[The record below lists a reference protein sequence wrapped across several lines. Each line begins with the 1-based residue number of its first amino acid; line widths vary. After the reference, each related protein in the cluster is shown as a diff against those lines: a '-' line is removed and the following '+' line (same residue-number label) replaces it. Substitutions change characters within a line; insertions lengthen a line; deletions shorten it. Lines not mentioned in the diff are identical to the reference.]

1 EERFNETI
9 DAGMNILSGYIS
21 ELEKA
26 GTKVLSGEK
35 AFKLYD
41 TYGFPI
47 ELTEEILEEKEM
59 SVDSE
64 EFKKEMEAQRER
76 ARSARGETSY
86 MGSEEVPINKVKA
99 DVETEFVGYTDTVAT
114 GEVVI
119 LATDEE
125 FVEEL
130 SEGDKGYILT
140 DKTPFYAEMGGQI
153 GDTGIIEGQNGSASV
168 YNTKKNVG
176 GKTIHY
182 VEVKAGTIK
191 NGDIVT
197 LTVDKFRRRSVC
209 KNHTATHMLQAA
221 LKEIVGSHIHQAG
234 SYVDNERLRF
244 DFTHFQALTAE
255 EIEKVEDLVNEKIM
269 EVDPVSTKLM
279 TIDEA
284 KASGAT
290 ALFDEKYGDKV
301 RVVAAGEFSKEL
313 CGGTH
318 VSNVGEIGFFKIVSE
333 TGVAAGIRRI
343 EALTG
348 RNAIRYMEEK
358 QRLLKEA
365 CATLKCNEKDIL
377 KKIASQGIE
386 LKEKDKE
393 IAELKAKLTS
403 GAEDDILNSARDIS
417 GVKVIAYGLE
427 GVDGN
432 ALRDLADKIRSKM
445 NSGVVILL
453 SNGGDKVNLV
463 AMASKDVLANGI
475 HCGKIIKEVAAV
487 VGGGGGGRPDMAQA
501 GGKNP
506 SNISKAIEVA
516 YEVVENLVK

>member
-1 EERFNETI
+1 
-9 DAGMNILSGYIS
+9 MNILNGYIK
-21 ELEKA
+21 ELEEAKS
-26 GTKVLSGEK
+26 TVLSGEK

-41 TYGFPI
+41 TYGFPL
-47 ELTEEILEEKEM
+47 ELTEEILEEKNM
-59 SVDSE
+59 TVDHE

-86 MGSEEVPINKVKA
+86 MGADENPINKVKA
-99 DVETEFVGYTDTVAT
+99 EVETEFVGYTTTEGT
-114 GEVVI
+114 GKVVV
-119 LATDEE
+119 LATDEA

-130 SEGDKGYILT
+130 NEGTKGYILT

-153 GDTGIIEGQNGSASV
+153 GDTGIITGANGSAYV

-182 VEVKAGTIK
+182 VEVKNGSIK
-191 NGDIVT
+191 INEEVT
-197 LTVDKFRRRSVC
+197 LTVDKVRRACVC

-221 LKEIVGSHIHQAG
+221 LKEVVGAHVHQAG
-234 SYVDNERLRF
+234 SFVDNERLRF
-244 DFTHFQALTAE
+244 DFTHFQAMTAE
-255 EIEKVEDLVNEKIM
+255 EIQKVEDLVNDKIM
-269 EVDPVSTKLM
+269 EVDTVETKLM
-279 TIDEA
+279 TIEEA
-284 KASGAT
+284 KESGAT

-318 VSNVGEIGFFKIVSE
+318 VSNVGEIGLFKIVSE

-348 RNAIRYMEEK
+348 RAAIKYMEEK

-365 CATLKCNEKDIL
+365 CAALKCTEKDVL
-377 KKIASQGIE
+377 KKISTQGAEI
-386 LKEKDKE
+386 KEKDKE
-393 IAELKAKLTS
+393 IAELKSKLTS
-403 GAEDDILNSARDIS
+403 GALDDILNSAKDIN
-417 GVKVIAYGLE
+417 GVKTIAYGLE

-445 NSGVVILL
+445 GSGVVVLV
-453 SNGGDKVNLV
+453 SNLGDKVNLIT
-463 AMASKDVLANGI
+463 MATKDVLDKGI
-475 HCGKIIKEVAAV
+475 HCGKIIKEVATI

-501 GGKNP
+501 GGKKP
-506 SNISKAIEVA
+506 ENIPQAIEAAFQTV
-516 YEVVENLVK
+516 